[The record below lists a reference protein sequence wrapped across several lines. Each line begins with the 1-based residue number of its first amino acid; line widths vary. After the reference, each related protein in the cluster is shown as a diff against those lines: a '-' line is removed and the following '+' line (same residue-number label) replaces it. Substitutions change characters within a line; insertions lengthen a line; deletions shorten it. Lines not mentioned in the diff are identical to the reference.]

1 MSENCVLAVARA
13 GSSDLH
19 RRRLHFMKS
28 GAIAISLLLFCA
40 SHASAALSFS
50 GDVMLNTA
58 QPQAPA
64 SIGATSIGS
73 LQLDNGST
81 FSSGTTTFGGT
92 TTGFGTGIVTGPRT
106 YWRMGAADVGMSGI
120 GRLEIQNGGIVE
132 TTGPMR
138 VGVNNGA
145 HGTVTVEGDGST
157 LQVRGPLTL
166 GSVGGLGQM
175 EINDGAVVN
184 TTAVPTL
191 VARNGRLILNG
202 GLLRT
207 SSLTNEGLISGSG
220 ELNVTPSGTF
230 NLNGR
235 LEAGQGDY
243 LRVSGTSSN
252 KQSVGVIAI
261 DGGEIEFLHPLTNGR
276 QGTQLGGEVTLRN
289 GTMRVSSTSFND
301 GFQFTN
307 FGSLLAIGGEN
318 HFYGR
323 IVNPLAGQTTTNRI
337 AITNESVMI
346 FHDDVVL
353 QGGTMTV
360 FPGSKATLL
369 EDLTLNPGAV
379 LMADIAGSDV
389 ETDYGQIEVV
399 GNVQLGGGVRPILAA
414 GYAPQVGDSFQILK
428 AFGGIEGT
436 LTLDG
441 APALPDRLMWDLE
454 VNSNQVLLN
463 VVSAPDGD
471 YNRDGLVDSADYVVW
486 RKLLDQAGPGLVAD
500 GDDNNIVNDA
510 DYQIW
515 RTNFGSTIAAPAAGA
530 AAVPEPAAALL
541 VYFAAAG
548 ISLNRK
554 RKLHYC
560 SWPL

>member
-19 RRRLHFMKS
+19 RRRLHFMQS
-28 GAIAISLLLFCA
+28 GTIAISLLLLCT

-64 SIGATSIGS
+64 SIGTTSIGS

-81 FSSGTTTFGGT
+81 FSSGTTTFGGST
-92 TTGFGTGIVTGPRT
+92 PGFGTGIVTGPRT

-145 HGTVTVEGDGST
+145 HGTVTVEGNGST

-191 VARNGRLILNG
+191 VARNGRLTLNG

-220 ELNVTPSGTF
+220 ELNVTPNGTF

-318 HFYGR
+318 HFHGR
-323 IVNPLAGQTTTNRI
+323 VVNQFAGQMNSGRI
-337 AITNESVMI
+337 AITNQSVMV

-369 EDLTLNPGAV
+369 EDLTVQTGAI
-379 LMADIAGSDV
+379 LQADIAGSDLQ
-389 ETDYGQIEVV
+389 TDYGEIEVV
-399 GNVQLGGGVRPILAA
+399 GNVQLGGGVRPILAP
-414 GYAPQVGDSFQILK
+414 GYVPQAGDSFQILK

-436 LTLDG
+436 LTLDS

-454 VNSNQVLLN
+454 VNANQVLLN

-471 YNRDGLVDSADYVVW
+471 YNRDGVVDAADYVIW
-486 RKLLDQAGPGLVAD
+486 RKLIDQTGPGLAAD
-500 GDDNNIVNDA
+500 GDDDSTVDDG

-515 RTNFGSTIAAPAAGA
+515 RNNFGATIGAPAAGVA
-530 AAVPEPAAALL
+530 AIPEPAALWL
-541 VYFAAAG
+541 VCLGATA

-554 RKLHYC
+554 RKLHYR
-560 SWPL
+560 S